1 MSNPSSSG
9 WDSSSNLTQF
19 GIGLANTVQS
29 DVASHLPLPSLP
41 IFCGSTQPGEF
52 KLFDEAGEGISD
64 NRSLNRSEILS
75 QSRRIANM
83 LEETDVSYLDL
94 RNEARALNCNL
105 CDDESSIQDLVCKT
119 FYEFWFEEPPGH
131 HTQFASD
138 ASSIPVEV
146 ETKTKQM
153 VEELSRGEGDVQV
166 LPYVLALHAFC
177 LVDPGLCTP
186 ASDPTKFVITLQP
199 YPEKKSCVKGVS
211 VDSRIG
217 AQLLE
222 SIIFIID
229 SVLPLIRKLPFSVTE
244 DLEQDLKHMIVRHS
258 FLTVVHACVRLERT
272 AVASVGVNTHV
283 ITV

>member
-94 RNEARALNCNL
+94 RNEARALNCN
-105 CDDESSIQDLVCKT
+105 SA
-119 FYEFWFEEPPGH
+119 EPL
-131 HTQFASD
+131 QLYD
-138 ASSIPVEV
+138 
-146 ETKTKQM
+146 
-153 VEELSRGEGDVQV
+153 QV
-166 LPYVLALHAFC
+166 LRCNPGAFVFLVYRILCAKLSMNSGLRNLQGIILSLLVMLAPFQW
-177 LVDPGLCTP
+177 
-186 ASDPTKFVITLQP
+186 KW
-199 YPEKKSCVKGVS
+199 K
-211 VDSRIG
+211 
-217 AQLLE
+217 
-222 SIIFIID
+222 
-229 SVLPLIRKLPFSVTE
+229 RKLS
-244 DLEQDLKHMIVRHS
+244 KWWG
-258 FLTVVHACVRLERT
+258 C
-272 AVASVGVNTHV
+272 
-283 ITV
+283 